1 MLKRCSCSVLFL
13 PLVLL
18 LNGVLIALEV
28 ILLQAGTGSL
38 DNAEHVPRFYS
49 FYAVIIDADQY
60 ETTAGGEKGKGL
72 PDSHDFSK
80 SKDFFAIYPALYCSG
95 KKIDGRYE
103 ADYCS
108 PWGKQLFDLQLWRVW
123 GVDLVEN
130 YLIGQSP
137 RIIYISLMT
146 AASAAV
152 ASLAFGVLGFC
163 WYWSKALATVTIWVS
178 AVAIITT
185 SAVSQIFVS
194 KLVAES
200 PRLQVAGTGAII
212 AKWGYIYLRGAW
224 ALSGGAV
231 VAAILWSIILWRA
244 RKARGK
250 SGRTVVP
257 VGYFPSGKR
266 SKGKTYQHLAK
277 DQEELADLRDT
288 LQVKLV
294 AEARVQSRN
303 PSREPSPA
311 RYSKGDTTSQDT
323 AYEPM
328 RHRDVG

>member
-1 MLKRCSCSVLFL
+1 MLKRCSFSI
-13 PLVLL
+13 LL
-18 LNGVLIALEV
+18 LPVALLLSGALIALEG

-38 DNAEHVPRFYS
+38 DNNAEHLPRFHS
-49 FYAVIIDADQY
+49 FYALIIDAHQY
-60 ETTAGGEKGKGL
+60 ETTVAGEKGKGL

-95 KKIDGRYE
+95 KKIGDRYE

-108 PWGKQLFDLQLWRVW
+108 PWGKQLLWRVW

-146 AASAAV
+146 ATSAAV
-152 ASLAFGVLGFC
+152 VSLGFGLLGFC
-163 WYWSKALATVTIWVS
+163 WYWSKALATVTIWIS
-178 AVAIITT
+178 AVAIITA
-185 SAVSQIFVS
+185 SAVSQTFVS
-194 KLVAES
+194 KLAAEA
-200 PRLQVAGTGAII
+200 PKLQVAGAGTIVAT
-212 AKWGYIYLRGAW
+212 WGYIYLRAVW
-224 ALSGGAV
+224 ALCAGAV
-231 VAAILWSIILWRA
+231 VAAVLWSIILWRA
-244 RKARGK
+244 RKARGR
-250 SGRTVVP
+250 SGRTVIP
-257 VGYFPSGKR
+257 VGYFPAGKR

-277 DQEELADLRDT
+277 DQEELADLRDS

-294 AEARVQSRN
+294 AEAKIQSRN

-311 RYSKGDTTSQDT
+311 RYSKGDTTAQDT